1 MIKVI
6 YDHHIFA
13 LQKFGGVS
21 RYFYE
26 LSKRVDAD
34 PEFCAEIFAPLYLNQ
49 YLAEVRDMVKGQYLP
64 YFPKTGVFY
73 RKYNDLVSKI
83 YLNNCKN
90 YILHETY
97 YRKSALAHS
106 DCPTI
111 ITVHDMIFEKFP
123 TMFSN
128 HKFIIKQK
136 NSAVNRANHVICVSE
151 NTRCDLIDIYN
162 ISPQKISVIHHGCS
176 FFVDSNSSVSIH
188 PIINRPYILYVG
200 DRKRYKNFNR
210 LLEAFATSNLLLSN
224 FLLVVFGGGS
234 LTHYEKMKI
243 SELGLTENN
252 IFQVV
257 GNDSILANL
266 YRYATAFVYP
276 SLYEGFGLP
285 LLEAMSFNCPV
296 ICSNTSSFPEIAK
309 NAAQYFNPLS
319 IEEIK
324 VAIEKVVQSDSLKKE
339 LVSRGKDRIQNFS
352 WDKCAEET
360 MKVYQRLSN

>member
-6 YDHHIFA
+6 YDHQIFA

-26 LSKRVDAD
+26 LSKRVNVNPD
-34 PEFCAEIFAPLYLNQ
+34 FCAEIFAPVYYNQ
-49 YLAEVRDMVKGQYLP
+49 YLAEIKDSVKGQYLP
-64 YFPKTGVFY
+64 YLPKTGVFY

-83 YLNNCKN
+83 YLKNCKN

-97 YRKSALAHS
+97 YRKNALGRS

-111 ITVHDMIFEKFP
+111 ITVYDMIVEKFP
-123 TMFSN
+123 KMFSN
-128 HKFIIKQK
+128 HKFRIEQK
-136 NSAVNRANHVICVSE
+136 ISAVNRANHVICISE
-151 NTRCDLIDIYN
+151 NTRCDLIDVYN
-162 ISPQKISVIHHGCS
+162 ISPQKISVIHLGCS
-176 FFVDSNSSVSIH
+176 FFDMNRSVSIH

-200 DRKRYKNFNR
+200 ERQRYKNFNR

-224 FLLVVFGGGS
+224 FLLVFFGGGA

-243 SELGLTENN
+243 NELGLTENN
-252 IFQVV
+252 IFQVF

-285 LLEAMSFNCPV
+285 LLEAMIFNCPV

-309 NAAQYFNPLS
+309 NAALYFNPLS

-324 VAIEKVVQSDSLKKE
+324 VTIEKVVESDSLKKE
-339 LVSRGKDRIQNFS
+339 LVSRGEDQLQNFS

-360 MKVYQRLSN
+360 MKVYQGLSN